1 MAIKLLLDDL
11 CKDWHYDYDNLEN
24 IVFEVDGIEYKRK
37 VQWLT
42 FSGYISFKGNKY
54 YFNW

>member
-1 MAIKLLLDDL
+1 MTNKLLLNDL
-11 CKDWHYDYDNLEN
+11 CKDWHYDVDNLEN
-24 IVFEVDGIEYKRK
+24 VIFEVDGVEYKRK